1 MSLLHIYLAFVLL
14 IHFFSLTLGV
24 DFGISDMISRPLRA
38 PFNRKRI
45 VIKMFEL
52 RYQPF
57 TRKGYL
63 FSFIAFMINV
73 CLYLFIRQDC
83 TKVEF
88 LFILTYA
95 IICSIIRFENGIYLT
110 TQQYANN
117 PDWMLPLLI
126 VLV

>member
-1 MSLLHIYLAFVLL
+1 MSLLHIYLAFILL
-14 IHFFSLTLGV
+14 IHFISLAIGA
-24 DFGISDMISRPLRA
+24 DFGISDMICRPSRA
-38 PFNRKRI
+38 PFNHKRF

-63 FSFIAFMINV
+63 YSFLAYVTNV
-73 CLYLFIRQDC
+73 CIYVLIKQSLNP
-83 TKVEF
+83 VEI
-88 LFILTYA
+88 LFILTYG
-95 IICSIIRFENGIYLT
+95 ITCSLVRFENGIYLT
-110 TQQYANN
+110 TPQYAMN